1 MCLHHPNGVQQE
13 GQHRTGERRGEG
25 VWKTNRTDEGLG
37 VVVSEISH
45 VSHRSVAECGTHV
58 Y

>member
-1 MCLHHPNGVQQE
+1 V
-13 GQHRTGERRGEG
+13 
-25 VWKTNRTDEGLG
+25 DEGLG

-58 Y
+58 N